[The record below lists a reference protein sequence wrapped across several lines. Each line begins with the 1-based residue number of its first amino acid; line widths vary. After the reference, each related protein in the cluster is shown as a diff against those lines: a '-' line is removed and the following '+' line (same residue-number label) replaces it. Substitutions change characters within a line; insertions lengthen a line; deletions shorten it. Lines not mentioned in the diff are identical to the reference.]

1 MQEQNPKLSRLINT
15 VKYIKEYAKKAIIS
29 NILSNLKKNEED
41 CKGEDGEV
49 NIFFCY
55 R

>member
-29 NILSNLKKNEED
+29 NILSNLKKMRRIVKERMV
-41 CKGEDGEV
+41 K
-49 NIFFCY
+49 
-55 R
+55 